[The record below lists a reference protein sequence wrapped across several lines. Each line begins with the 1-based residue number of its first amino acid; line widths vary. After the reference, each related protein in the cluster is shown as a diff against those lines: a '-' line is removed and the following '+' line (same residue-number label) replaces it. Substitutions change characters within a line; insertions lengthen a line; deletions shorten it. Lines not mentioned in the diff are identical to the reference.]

1 MVDVWNSSA
10 KGGERAEGGRQGE
23 GWNPCFFRT
32 FNDGEVDYVVRFLTL
47 FARATSL
54 SGCGRFFDMVSDKKW
69 QVYNEVPLSCF
80 RTRLSWI
87 FSN

>member
-1 MVDVWNSSA
+1 M
-10 KGGERAEGGRQGE
+10 
-23 GWNPCFFRT
+23 
-32 FNDGEVDYVVRFLTL
+32 VRFLTL

-69 QVYNEVPLSCF
+69 QVYDEVPLSCF

-87 FSN
+87 FFQLMEFGFHGSNQKLVFCIGGNVG